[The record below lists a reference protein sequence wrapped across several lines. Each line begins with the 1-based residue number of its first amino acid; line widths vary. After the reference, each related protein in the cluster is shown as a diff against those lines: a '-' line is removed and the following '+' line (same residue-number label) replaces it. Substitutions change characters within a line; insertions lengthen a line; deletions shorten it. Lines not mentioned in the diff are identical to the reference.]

1 MKIFK
6 ILCLSLVS
14 IVLFITMSSTA
25 ISGTEKLKKIDEVLI
40 YCNTKQFIKNMVSN
54 QYKMQLAAE
63 GLVQDERHKH
73 LATVEMWINPNNNQW
88 AVVFVYKSVD
98 KSCIL
103 GGNNIELH
111 TP

>member
-40 YCNTKQFIKNMVSN
+40 YCNTKQFIN
-54 QYKMQLAAE
+54 Y
-63 GLVQDERHKH
+63 
-73 LATVEMWINPNNNQW
+73 
-88 AVVFVYKSVD
+88 
-98 KSCIL
+98 
-103 GGNNIELH
+103 
-111 TP
+111 